1 MPSAPVMIPAVH
13 VAAAVL
19 EDSQG
24 RILLARRGNGRDLAG
39 AWEFPGGKLEPG
51 ESAEQA
57 LCRELDEEL
66 GIHVAPDACTP
77 FIRVPCAYAHKR
89 IALDV
94 YRVRHWEGRPR
105 GRERQALAWT
115 PPHKLA
121 EYDMPAA
128 DRPVV
133 AALLQPDRYLITPV
147 EPTSLRVFANALED
161 ALASGIRRVQLRMP
175 GLGAAELS
183 ERAVLARA
191 ICAEHGA
198 SLLINADI
206 AMAQRLGV
214 GVHLRGAQLPTLHER
229 PLPADVPVAAS
240 CHDAAE
246 LRQAQALGV
255 DFVALGPLKPTPS
268 HPGQSGIG
276 WSAFAGLREATELP
290 IYAIG
295 GLRMD
300 DLGVARQHGAQGIAA
315 IRGLWPGDL

>member
-1 MPSAPVMIPAVH
+1 MNQPIH
-13 VAAAVL
+13 VAAAVMT
-19 EDSQG
+19 DARG
-24 RILLARRGNGRDLAG
+24 RVLLARRGNGRDLEG
-39 AWEFPGGKLEPG
+39 AWEFPGGKVEHG
-51 ESAEQA
+51 ESPEQA

-66 GIHVAPDACTP
+66 GVVAEPEACTA
-77 FIRVPCAYAHKR
+77 FIRVPFAYPHKR
-89 IALDV
+89 ILLDV
-94 YRVRHWEGRPR
+94 YHVSRWQGRPR
-105 GRERQALAWT
+105 GREQQALAWT
-115 PPHKLA
+115 PPHKLPA
-121 EYDMPAA
+121 YHMPAA

-147 EPTSLRVFANALED
+147 EPTSLRVFADALERV
-161 ALASGIRRVQLRMP
+161 LASGIRRVQLRMP

-206 AMAQRLGV
+206 AMARRLGV
-214 GVHLRGAQLPTLHER
+214 GVHLRGEQLPTLRER

-240 CHDAAE
+240 CHGVAE
-246 LRQAQALGV
+246 LRQAQALDV
-255 DFVALGPLKPTPS
+255 DFVALGPINPTSS

-276 WSAFAGLREATELP
+276 WSAFAEMREITALP

-315 IRGLWPGDL
+315 IRGLWPDDL